1 MRGQSAILFKTGP
14 STQNYFFVCFASVHI
29 FQHVHFLFWKSNIQS
44 RHPDELRGKRTEIKK
59 RIHRHVYWAKE
70 LRVKREHRHVYYVL
84 LTISRIQQNVY
95 KSQIAT
101 ITLNVWNVDCDVVGT
116 AFAHSQ
122 WILIALEKEVS
133 NKKAFKKDR

>member
-1 MRGQSAILFKTGP
+1 MS
-14 STQNYFFVCFASVHI
+14 
-29 FQHVHFLFWKSNIQS
+29 
-44 RHPDELRGKRTEIKK
+44 KRTESKK
-59 RIHRHVYWAKE
+59 GTHRH
-70 LRVKREHRHVYYVL
+70 VL

-122 WILIALEKEVS
+122 WILIALERKKQA
-133 NKKAFKKDR
+133 KKALKKDKDDFVTDTTPQSYIFFNTIRFSLSLQY